1 MIVPPESVRMSRQRF
16 SMNLPGIATGLRAA
30 WRDGYGL
37 TDLRADVMAG
47 LTIGTVAVPLS
58 MALAIA
64 TGVPPQHG
72 LYTAIVAGAIIA
84 LTGGSRFNVSG
95 PTAAF
100 VVILFPIVQQ
110 YGLGGLLIASMMAG
124 VILVILGLTRMGR
137 LIQFVPYP
145 VVLGFTAG
153 IAVVIA
159 VLQVPDFLG
168 LETGPLGEHFVDN
181 VAVIATSFP
190 TVAPFELGVGLF
202 ALVCMLAWPRL
213 RIPVPAPLIGLVVGA
228 IAAFCLNRWLGG
240 TDAGPVV
247 ETIASRFAWEVSGAT
262 GTGIPPVPPTFTAP
276 WLLPG
281 ADGEP
286 LKLSFDLIRALL
298 GPAIAIAM
306 LGAIESLLCA
316 VVSDGLTR
324 TKHDPNAE
332 LIGQGLGNI
341 VAPLFGGIT
350 ATAAIARTATNI
362 RSGARSPIAAVVHSL
377 VVLLAVVALAGLLG
391 LVPMAALAAL
401 LFIIA
406 WNMSE
411 ARHFV
416 GTLRSAPPG
425 DVAILVICFGLTVFF
440 DMVLAVAVGIGL
452 AAALF
457 IRRMALLTQ
466 TERVEIDDHPTIKG
480 LPAEVAL
487 YDING
492 PLFFGAAEKAL
503 SSLHRVDPTI
513 RTVILDMH
521 DVPSMDG
528 TAIVALKS
536 LVAEMKHGH
545 VSLILVGLQ
554 PRIIA
559 KLRRADIRKVAGSLT
574 YCGELEQANT
584 VALRW
589 HEKAAEA
596 PS

>member
-1 MIVPPESVRMSRQRF
+1 MNFPASSDCISRQGLL
-16 SMNLPGIATGLRAA
+16 MNLPGISTGLRAA
-30 WRDGYGL
+30 WRDGYAL
-37 TDLRADVMAG
+37 DDLRADVMAG

-72 LYTAIVAGAIIA
+72 LYTAIVAGAVIA

-168 LETGPLGEHFVDN
+168 LETGPFGEHFVDN
-181 VAVIATSFP
+181 VAVIATSLS
-190 TVAPFELGVGLF
+190 TIAPLELGVGLF

-213 RIPVPAPLIGLVVGA
+213 GIPVPAPLIGLVVGA
-228 IAAFCLNRWLGG
+228 IAAFGLNRWLGG
-240 TDAGPVV
+240 NDAGAVV

-262 GTGIPPVPPTFTAP
+262 GTGIPPIPPTFTAP

-281 ADGEP
+281 ANGEP
-286 LKLSFDLIRALL
+286 LTIDFDLIRALL

-416 GTLRSAPPG
+416 ATMRSAPPG

-457 IRRMALLTQ
+457 IRRMALLTR
-466 TERVEIDDHPTIKG
+466 TDRVDIEDHPTIKG
-480 LPAEVAL
+480 LPSDVAL
-487 YDING
+487 YDVNG

-503 SSLHRVDPTI
+503 SSLHLVDPEI
-513 RTVILDMH
+513 KTVILDMR

-536 LVAEMKHGH
+536 LIDEMKHDGIG
-545 VSLILVGLQ
+545 LILVGFHT
-554 PRIIA
+554 RIVV
-559 KLRRADIRKVAGSLT
+559 KLRRAGVRKATRVLT
-574 YCGELEQANT
+574 YCRDLDQART

-589 HEKAAEA
+589 REKQGE
-596 PS
+596 

>member
-1 MIVPPESVRMSRQRF
+1 
-16 SMNLPGIATGLRAA
+16 MNISTGLRAA
-30 WRDGYGL
+30 WREGYGL
-37 TDLRADVMAG
+37 ADLRQDVLAG

-84 LTGGSRFNVSG
+84 LTGGARFNVSG

-124 VILVILGLTRMGR
+124 VILVALGVTRMGR

-181 VAVIATSFP
+181 ISIIATSLSTINP
-190 TVAPFELGVGLF
+190 LELGVGLF

-213 RIPVPAPLIGLVVGA
+213 RIPIPAPLIGLVIGA
-228 IAAFCLNRWLGG
+228 IAAFGINQWLGG
-240 TDAGPVV
+240 NDAGVAV
-247 ETIASRFAWEVSGAT
+247 ETIASRFTWEVGGAT
-262 GTGIPPVPPTFTAP
+262 GNGIPPIPPRFMAP

-281 ADGEP
+281 PDGEP
-286 LKLSFDLIRALL
+286 LNLSFDLIRALL

-316 VVSDGLTR
+316 VVSDGLTK

-362 RSGARSPIAAVVHSL
+362 RSGARSPLAAVVHSL
-377 VVLLAVVALAGLLG
+377 VVLLAVVALADLLG

-411 ARHFV
+411 ARHFLS
-416 GTLRSAPPG
+416 TLRSAPRG

-466 TERVEIDDHPTIKG
+466 TDRVDLDDHPAIKG
-480 LPAEVAL
+480 LPADVAL
-487 YDING
+487 YDVNG

-503 SSLHRVDPTI
+503 SSLHLVDPKI

-528 TAIVALKS
+528 TAIVAFRS
-536 LVAEMKHGH
+536 LVEEMARDRIG
-545 VSLILVGLQ
+545 LILVGFRT
-554 PRIIA
+554 RIIV
-559 KLRRADIRKVAGSLT
+559 KLRRAGVRKVAGSLT
-574 YCGELEQANT
+574 YCKTLVEAKR
-584 VALRW
+584 VALGWRV
-589 HEKAAEA
+589 E
-596 PS
+596 